1 MAVILKR
8 SNLQTETYTY
18 TWTRDEG
25 DSPYAGFEDRRQVD
39 KDEGYE
45 VLYFLEQLMNKHG
58 KEKLVHV
65 HAAENALHHKDL
77 SKVTDRAELTEQVE
91 EILGW

>member
-8 SNLQTETYTY
+8 SNLQTDVYTY

-25 DSPYAGFEDRRQVD
+25 DSPYAGIKDRQQVD

-65 HAAENALHHKDL
+65 HAAENALHGDDL

>member
-1 MAVILKR
+1 MAVTLKR
-8 SNLQTETYTY
+8 SDLQTDVYTY

-25 DSPYAGFEDRRQVD
+25 DSPYAGIQDRRQVD

-45 VLYFLEQLMNKHG
+45 VLYFLEQLLNKHDKKKG
-58 KEKLVHV
+58 TEL
-65 HAAENALHHKDL
+65 HAAEEALHSDDL
-77 SKVTDRAELTEQVE
+77 SEVTDRVKLTEQVE

>member
-1 MAVILKR
+1 MAVTLKR
-8 SNLQTETYTY
+8 SDLQTNIYTY

-25 DSPYAGFEDRRQVD
+25 DSPYAGIQDRRQID

-45 VLYFLEQLMNKHG
+45 VLYFLEQLLNKHDKKKV
-58 KEKLVHV
+58 KEL
-65 HAAENALHHKDL
+65 HAAEDALHSDDL
-77 SKVTDRAELTEQVE
+77 SEITDRVELTAKVE

>member
-8 SNLQTETYTY
+8 SNLQTDVYTY

-25 DSPYAGFEDRRQVD
+25 DSPYAGIKDRQQVD

-65 HAAENALHHKDL
+65 HAAENALHSDDL
-77 SKVTDRAELTEQVE
+77 TKVTDRAELTEQVE